1 MALQSFRLPDPGEGL
16 TEAEVVTWRVAVGD
30 TVRINDVVVEIET
43 AKSLVELPVP
53 FAGTVTGL
61 LVEEGAT
68 VEVGTPIITIDDGVG
83 GVAADS
89 GASPVAVATA
99 VAAAADAHSAAGST
113 GADDARAAV
122 DPSSLVADEPD
133 SRRAHEPGMV
143 GSPAPKLEAAAA
155 VAAAAAAGVA
165 ADDEG
170 IEEGKIGGTTS
181 TGRTAV
187 LVGYG
192 VKQTEAKRRPRKAS
206 GPAEPPSS
214 RVPTA
219 PLASGPGAS
228 AVEPGEAPVGQVAL
242 ATAPAAPAAV
252 TAATRALAKPPVR
265 KLAKDLGIDLRDVT
279 PSGAGGIVTRADVE
293 AYVAGATNGSPQVA
307 DLRGT
312 ATSLAAG
319 SPQVAEPGGPAAGSP
334 QVADLRGPAT
344 QRETRI
350 PVKGVRKMT
359 AQAMVGSAFTAP
371 HVTMFNT
378 VDVTATM
385 QLVARLKADREFA
398 NVKVSPMLVL
408 AKALLVAIRRNPGMN
423 AVWDEAAQEIV
434 VKGYVNLGIAAATPR
449 GLVVPNVK
457 DADAMSMLHLAQE
470 IGALTETARAGRTQ
484 PAQMSGGT
492 ITITNVGVFGID
504 TGTPIINP
512 GESAIVA
519 FGAVRKQPW
528 VVTDAAGDDQ
538 LAIRQVTTLAVSFD
552 HRLIDGELGSRFL
565 ADLSSLLEDPS
576 RGLVW
581 G

>member
-1 MALQSFRLPDPGEGL
+1 MALHSFRLPDPGEGL

-30 TVRINDVVVEIET
+30 TVKVNDVVVEIET

-53 FAGTVTGL
+53 FAGTVTAL
-61 LVEEGAT
+61 LVDEGAT
-68 VEVGTPIITIDDGVG
+68 VEVGTTIITIEDGIGAAEPVEPAPPVPVAVPVVVP
-83 GVAADS
+83 VAADT
-89 GASPVAVATA
+89 V
-99 VAAAADAHSAAGST
+99 
-113 GADDARAAV
+113 
-122 DPSSLVADEPD
+122 E
-133 SRRAHEPGMV
+133 
-143 GSPAPKLEAAAA
+143 EA
-155 VAAAAAAGVA
+155 
-165 ADDEG
+165 

-192 VKQTEAKRRPRKAS
+192 VKQTEAKRRPRKGAPES
-206 GPAEPPSS
+206 PPPSGMPPAA
-214 RVPTA
+214 VAPTA
-219 PLASGPGAS
+219 PVAPPTPVASS
-228 AVEPGEAPVGQVAL
+228 A
-242 ATAPAAPAAV
+242 
-252 TAATRALAKPPVR
+252 RALAKPPVR
-265 KLAKDLGIDLRDVT
+265 KLAKDRGIDLRDVT
-279 PSGAGGIVTRADVE
+279 ATGAGGLVTRADLE
-293 AYVAGATNGSPQVA
+293 AHTPGTVPAPQLE
-307 DLRGT
+307 DLRAE
-312 ATSLAAG
+312 AT
-319 SPQVAEPGGPAAGSP
+319 PAP
-334 QVADLRGPAT
+334 TPT
-344 QRETRI
+344 PNQRETRI

-378 VDVTATM
+378 IDVTATM
-385 QLVARLKADREFA
+385 QLVARLKADREFRD
-398 NVKVSPMLVL
+398 VKVTPMLVL

-423 AVWDEAAQEIV
+423 AVWDEQAQEIV
-434 VKGYVNLGIAAATPR
+434 VKHYVNLGIAAATPR

-457 DADAMSMLHLAQE
+457 DADQMSMLHLAQE
-470 IGALTETARAGRTQ
+470 IGALTETARSGRTQ

-528 VVTDAAGDDQ
+528 VVTDADGDDQ

-565 ADLSSLLEDPS
+565 ADLSALLEDPS